1 MPSGFLEDG
10 NGSFE
15 ANRMRLKSQRL
26 RSS

>member
-15 ANRMRLKSQRL
+15 ANRMRLK
-26 RSS
+26 